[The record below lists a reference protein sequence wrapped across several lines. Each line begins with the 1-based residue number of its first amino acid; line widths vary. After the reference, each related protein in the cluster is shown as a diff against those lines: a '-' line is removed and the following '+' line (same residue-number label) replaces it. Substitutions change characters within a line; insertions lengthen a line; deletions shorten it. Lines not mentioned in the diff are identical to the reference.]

1 MRRAAS
7 SCSCTNLR
15 STSKGKKHM
24 SLEIEKS
31 DASED
36 KATDKKQ
43 IESLDQ
49 LLEVIEGDEL
59 RHVIGGG
66 RPKDGPF
73 EMQA

>member
-1 MRRAAS
+1 
-7 SCSCTNLR
+7 
-15 STSKGKKHM
+15 M
-24 SLEIEKS
+24 SLEIKKS

-73 EMQA
+73 AMEA